1 METQNSVGPVCDGSV
16 TLEEGIQLCP
26 APQRGTQTVAARLWA
41 KLPPATKA
49 GEAQASEVTPSLR
62 DEDRAGYMISSCK
75 LILGR
80 PSAGIHGSGHP
91 YTHTSRILRFFPNM
105 IFL

>member
-1 METQNSVGPVCDGSV
+1 
-16 TLEEGIQLCP
+16 
-26 APQRGTQTVAARLWA
+26 
-41 KLPPATKA
+41 
-49 GEAQASEVTPSLR
+49 
-62 DEDRAGYMISSCK
+62 MISSCK